1 MDYIKKLKELLD
13 RETKRKLI
21 WLVVFSIFVSIVETI
36 GISAIMPFIDI
47 ATNFDNIQSNQYYK
61 WAFDFFDFNNNE
73 NGKINFSIAFGLT
86 LIAFYIFRGGVNL
99 SYGYV
104 MAKYTE
110 TIYAKTTKRLFT
122 TYLSMPYLLFSG
134 KNSSYLTKAIVT
146 EASLMSLVVTA
157 VLLMISEIFV
167 IIFLYTTMLIV
178 SWKITLV
185 FTIIL
190 ATLVLLLTMSISK
203 RVKLIGEERAEV
215 QGKYYEIVNRLFG
228 NFKQSKLKD
237 KDRINADNN
246 EFQMA
251 VNRYT
256 HLNAFN
262 AFLSLIPRIV
272 LETIGFTL
280 VLCLLLV
287 LLYLNQR
294 NVSYF
299 LPTLSLFV
307 LALYRLLPSVNRIVN
322 SYNVILWHHKSI
334 DIIAEE
340 LNTLKEDFSDKS
352 IVFRDKIELKNINFS
367 YQEKLVLSDISLTIN
382 KGEKIGIVGESGTGK
397 STLIDL
403 IIGIHQPNQGEISVD
418 GITLNNTNLQNWRSQ
433 IGYIPQQVYLFD
445 GSIAENVCFG
455 KMLDKSLLEK
465 VLKQANIFDF
475 LKTKQGINTLVGEGG
490 IQLSGGQKQRIAIAR
505 AFYSEPDVLVLDEA
519 TSALDE
525 ETEKR
530 IMDEIYLATQ
540 NKTLI
545 IIAHRVS
552 TLKLCSKVYE
562 IKNNSIKILENL
574 EDLRNCDI
582 ENYMAYDILTKV
594 DRSSMY
600 YSVEARSPLLDINI
614 FNYLKNTSID
624 HNINLFNSKILLKKI
639 LKKYLPNHLINKSKK
654 GFSIPLDKILLNEVK
669 KNYFDCYHYVKKNKL
684 INNLNRANV
693 EKYTNLFFTKKDYRY
708 TSIVWAF
715 FIYFKWVIKYEKFL
729 DID

>member
-61 WAFDFFDFNNNE
+61 WAFDFFNFNNNN
-73 NGKINFSIAFGLT
+73 NGNINFSIAFGLV
-86 LIAFYIFRGGVNL
+86 LVGFYLFRGGVNL
-99 SYGYV
+99 SYGYI
-104 MAKYTE
+104 MTRFTE
-110 TIYAKTTKRLFT
+110 NIYAKTTKRLFT
-122 TYLSMPYLLFSG
+122 SYLSMPYLLFSG

-167 IIFLYTTMLIV
+167 IIFLYTMMLVV
-178 SWKITLV
+178 SWKITII

-190 ATLVLLLTMSISK
+190 AFLILLLTKSISK

-246 EFQMA
+246 EFQIA

-256 HLNAFN
+256 YLNALNAF
-262 AFLSLIPRIV
+262 LTVIPRLF

-280 VLCLLLV
+280 VICLLIV
-287 LLYLNQR
+287 LLYLHQI
-294 NVSYF
+294 SIAYF

-307 LALYRLLPSVNRIVN
+307 LALYRLLPSINRIVN
-322 SYNVILWHHKSI
+322 SYNTVLWHHKSI
-334 DIIAEE
+334 DIITEE
-340 LNTLKEDFSDKS
+340 LNTLKEDLSDKN
-352 IVFRDKIELKNINFS
+352 IEFRDKIELKNINFS
-367 YQEKLVLSDISLTIN
+367 YQEKLVLNDISLTIN
-382 KGEKIGIVGESGTGK
+382 KGEKIGFVGESGTGK
-397 STLIDL
+397 SSLVDL
-403 IIGIHQPNQGEISVD
+403 IIGINQPNQGEILID
-418 GITLNNTNLQNWRSQ
+418 GIPLNSTNLQNWRSQ

-445 GSIAENVCFG
+445 GTIADNVCFG
-455 KMLDKSLLEK
+455 KKLDKNLLEK

-475 LKTKQGINTLVGEGG
+475 LQTKQGVNTLVGEGG

-505 AFYSEPDVLVLDEA
+505 AFYSEPDILVLDEA

-530 IMDEIYLATQ
+530 IMDEIYLATK

-562 IKNNSIKILENL
+562 IKNNSTLVSIK
-574 EDLRNCDI
+574 
-582 ENYMAYDILTKV
+582 
-594 DRSSMY
+594 
-600 YSVEARSPLLDINI
+600 
-614 FNYLKNTSID
+614 
-624 HNINLFNSKILLKKI
+624 
-639 LKKYLPNHLINKSKK
+639 
-654 GFSIPLDKILLNEVK
+654 
-669 KNYFDCYHYVKKNKL
+669 
-684 INNLNRANV
+684 
-693 EKYTNLFFTKKDYRY
+693 
-708 TSIVWAF
+708 
-715 FIYFKWVIKYEKFL
+715 
-729 DID
+729 